1 MVYRLFDLAQME
13 KWSYVY
19 IIAQSI
25 INWRY
30 IIETNYNKKN
40 IFLAFVKEKGF
51 FYYLVTHYLYT
62 QRVKIIIKIYI

>member
-25 INWRY
+25 IEWRY
-30 IIETNYNKKN
+30 NIETNYNKKN
-40 IFLAFVKEKGF
+40 SFWL
-51 FYYLVTHYLYT
+51 L
-62 QRVKIIIKIYI
+62 